1 MEFLLAQLL
10 NGLVYGMLLFLTA
23 AGLSLIFGLMNVVS
37 LAHGSFFMLG
47 AFVGLTI
54 FELTHNFWIA
64 FLLAPIP
71 VAVLGIGMEM
81 LFLRPLYRRGH
92 MDQVLL
98 TFGFTF
104 VFFDLVQSVWGRT
117 VRGLSPPQAL
127 QGMVEIGV
135 GVFSSY
141 RLFLIGLGFAIA
153 LLLWLFLERSRLGA
167 MVRAGVDD
175 AAMAAG
181 LGANIPALFSSIFG
195 AGVALAALGGI
206 AAGPVLGLYPGMD
219 TDILIPA
226 FIVIVIGGMGS
237 LRGAFLGSLLIGIAD
252 TFGKAYLPN
261 LALFLIY
268 LLMAVVL
275 LVRPQGMFG
284 IVHSHAA
291 SAPTVAPET
300 VSSNR
305 TRLTALLVLVAMIA
319 FPFFVSSYPRQ
330 LVAEIYIFAIFAMSL
345 DLLLGYT
352 GLMSLGHAAFF
363 GLGAYTVTILAA
375 QFDVNAWIGVVAGIG
390 VAGLGAAIIGF
401 FCVRTTGI
409 SFLMLTLAFSQLIYS
424 VALKWRDLTGGSDGI
439 AMPDRPSFFG
449 LSLSDSLTLYLM
461 ALLFFVL
468 AYLGLRRLLQSPLGR
483 AFVGIRENEPRML
496 AIGYRTRAYK
506 LLSFVIA
513 GSFAGFA
520 GGLYAIFNTFISPDA
535 MYWTASGDVLIMV
548 MLGGAGT
555 LIGPV
560 IGTGLFLLMKNVVSS
575 YSEHWMLI
583 IGVVFIT
590 CVMFFPGGIWG
601 TLRHVRWPKRLVWRP
616 A

>member
-64 FLLAPIP
+64 FVLAPIP
-71 VAVLGIGMEM
+71 VAVLGIAMEM

-252 TFGKAYLPN
+252 TFGKAYMPN

-300 VSSNR
+300 VSSSK

-319 FPFFVSSYPRQ
+319 FPFLVSSYPRQ

-375 QFDVNAWIGVVAGIG
+375 QFDVNAWIGVVAGVG
-390 VAGLGAAIIGF
+390 VAGLGAAVIGF

-449 LSLSDSLTLYLM
+449 LSLSDSLTLYFM
-461 ALLFFVL
+461 ALLFFCSPIWGCG
-468 AYLGLRRLLQSPLGR
+468 ACSNRRSGGR
-483 AFVGIRENEPRML
+483 SSAFARMSRACWRS
-496 AIGYRTRAYK
+496 AIGPAPT
-506 LLSFVIA
+506 
-513 GSFAGFA
+513 
-520 GGLYAIFNTFISPDA
+520 
-535 MYWTASGDVLIMV
+535 
-548 MLGGAGT
+548 
-555 LIGPV
+555 
-560 IGTGLFLLMKNVVSS
+560 SS
-575 YSEHWMLI
+575 CRS
-583 IGVVFIT
+583 
-590 CVMFFPGGIWG
+590 
-601 TLRHVRWPKRLVWRP
+601 
-616 A
+616 

>member
-71 VAVLGIGMEM
+71 VAVLGIAMEM

-117 VRGLSPPQAL
+117 VRSISPPQAL
-127 QGMVEIGV
+127 QGMIEIGV

-141 RLFLIGLGFAIA
+141 RLFLIGLGFTIA

-181 LGANIPALFSSIFG
+181 LGANIPALFNSIFG

-284 IVHSHAA
+284 IAHSHAA
-291 SAPTVAPET
+291 SAPTVAPDT
-300 VSSNR
+300 ATTSKGRVV
-305 TRLTALLVLVAMIA
+305 ALLVLAAMIV
-319 FPFFVSSYPRQ
+319 FPFMVPSYPRQ

-375 QFDVNAWIGVVAGIG
+375 QFDVNAWIGVVAGVG
-390 VAGLGAAIIGF
+390 VAGLGAALIGF

-449 LSLSDSLTLYLM
+449 TEL
-461 ALLFFVL
+461 V
-468 AYLGLRRLLQSPLGR
+468 
-483 AFVGIRENEPRML
+483 
-496 AIGYRTRAYK
+496 
-506 LLSFVIA
+506 
-513 GSFAGFA
+513 GFA
-520 GGLYAIFNTFISPDA
+520 HPLFHG
-535 MYWTASGDVLIMV
+535 ASVLCARLSGPAALAPIPSR
-548 MLGGAGT
+548 AG
-555 LIGPV
+555 V
-560 IGTGLFLLMKNVVSS
+560 
-575 YSEHWMLI
+575 
-583 IGVVFIT
+583 
-590 CVMFFPGGIWG
+590 C
-601 TLRHVRWPKRLVWRP
+601 RHPRE
-616 A
+616 